1 MKKLFKVLAIILA
14 AVIVVVGSYAAY
26 VLLSYDRLEDNITLG
41 IEKGENLSLNS
52 GDSFRIVTYNIGFG
66 AYSQDFSFFMDGG
79 KESRAR
85 SKESCKENVQG
96 AADLVAALNPDFVL
110 FQEVDL
116 NSTRS
121 YHIDQYELLREAFP
135 KFSSV
140 KAINY
145 DSAYL
150 YYPLIKP
157 HGKSLSGLAAFSKYN
172 ILDSVRRSLPIAT
185 DLSKLVDLD
194 RCYSVSRIETDSG
207 KSLYL
212 YNVHLS
218 AYGGDASIRTA
229 QIKML
234 FEDIKE
240 KTEQG
245 NYVICG
251 GDFNHDLP
259 GNSAE
264 VLNGA
269 DKAGEFSWAKPFP
282 KELIPKGI
290 TMINNVSKDGIVP
303 TARNCD
309 IPYMQGETFVIVID
323 GFFVS
328 SNIYVLRS
336 ENLQTEF
343 FYSDHNPVVLDFKLI

>member
-194 RCYSVSRIETDSG
+194 RCYSVSRIETDGG

-264 VLNGA
+264 LLNGA